1 MSLYELPEP
10 LLKAIVDAGLKTA
23 WKESLSLP
31 SAEARY
37 RAKVKI
43 QKQARMYR
51 GKSVPDAAETAARMF
66 TEVGPLLAE
75 HEAISKAAQKFPILR
90 NAAPE
95 ILTEDEA
102 VALMEADN
110 PYLTT
115 AEKSLLRVYLGNML
129 KAKTP
134 IMKLT
139 TD

>member
-37 RAKVKI
+37 RAKAKI
-43 QKQARMYR
+43 QKRARAYR
-51 GKSVPDAAETAARMF
+51 GTSAPDAAETAARMF

-95 ILTEDEA
+95 ILSVTEA
-102 VALMEADN
+102 IALAKADN
-110 PYLTT
+110 PYLTV
-115 AEKSLLRVYLGNML
+115 AEE
-129 KAKTP
+129 
-134 IMKLT
+134 
-139 TD
+139 

>member
-37 RAKVKI
+37 RAKAKI
-43 QKQARMYR
+43 QKQARAYR
-51 GKSVPDAAETAARMF
+51 GTSAPDAAETAARMF

-95 ILTEDEA
+95 ILSITEA
-102 VALMEADN
+102 IALAKADN
-110 PYLTT
+110 PYLTV
-115 AEKSLLRVYLGNML
+115 AEESLLGVYLRAMRM
-129 KAKTP
+129 KTP

-139 TD
+139 ND